1 MAISTAQWVDLLVKK
16 LFGVAKTAPESEK
29 SPSNEAIASPA
40 FIRGD
45 IIWME
50 SNQITSTAGA
60 ISGIANART
69 GANAVKC
76 IGDNTASNIS
86 GTYQTWKSNV
96 TYWIPQ
102 EFGST
107 WLPKVYVGSPSAANI
122 EATGTQ
128 IFASGS
134 GGTGEYYFDT
144 QAGVL
149 NFIGGTIPTVLSGN
163 VSNVVYISGYEYVGD
178 LGVSNIG
185 TANIGN
191 LNITDTTISTITSNA
206 NIYMDPNGTGTF
218 QIVGTNGFIIP
229 AGTTA
234 ERPSPATNA
243 TLRFNTETQS
253 LEVYDSVEGAWDSV
267 LTDVTNQVIVPDGTS
282 TVYTLDKSTTA
293 PSIIVSINGLVQIP
307 GVSYAYTV
315 SGNQITFSSVPETTD
330 IIDIRF
336 L

>member
-45 IIWME
+45 VVWMQAD
-50 SNQITSTAGA
+50 QIPGTAQA
-60 ISGIANART
+60 VSGIANTRT
-69 GANAVKC
+69 GANSVQC
-76 IGDNTASNIS
+76 SGDSTASNIS

-102 EFGST
+102 EFGAT
-107 WLPKVYVGSPSAANI
+107 WLPKVYVGASGAANI

-128 IFASGS
+128 IFATGS

-163 VSNVVYISGYEYVGD
+163 VSNVVYISGYEYIGAIGVTNNPGNVT
-178 LGVSNIG
+178 LGNLAVSNTTI
-185 TANIGN
+185 TANIANG
-191 LNITDTTISTITSNA
+191 NITLE
-206 NIYMDPNGTGTF
+206 PVGTGTV
-218 QIVGTNGFIIP
+218 IIDTTTGLVIPVGNTAQQPGSGP
-229 AGTTA
+229 TGTI
-234 ERPSPATNA
+234 
-243 TLRFNTETQS
+243 RFNNETGF
-253 LEVYDSVEGAWDSV
+253 LEVYDGAEWDNV
-267 LTDVTNQVIVPDGTS
+267 GTGTVTNQVIIPDGITNS
-282 TVYTLDKSTTA
+282 FTLDHSATA
-293 PSIIVSINGLVQIP
+293 ASILVSINGLVQIP
-307 GVSYAYTV
+307 GASYSYTV
-315 SGNQITFSSVPETTD
+315 VGTTITFADIPLTTD
-330 IIDIRF
+330 IIDVRF